1 MSRDD
6 WSAIC
11 LFLDKNEGNVYQWKR
26 FKVGIYAL
34 SKDSPDVKE
43 DNASKI
49 FKYKFTEGCYEGM
62 NDTELLA
69 DMTSLHFLDIIS
81 RERVKLNESETT
93 KHYLIKLTEKGK
105 TLAREAESRLSKD
118 ELDALTR
125 VALDLSN
132 VEMTARE
139 LFKKY
144 APKWSEKY
152 SPRLREIECTIG

>member
-26 FKVGIYAL
+26 FKIGIYAL
-34 SKDSPDVKE
+34 SKDSPDVE

-49 FKYKFTEGCYEGM
+49 FKYKFIEGCYEGM

-69 DMTSLHFLDIIS
+69 DMTALHFLDIIS
-81 RERVKLNESETT
+81 RERIKLNKSETT

-105 TLAREAESRLSKD
+105 SLAHEAESRLSKD
-118 ELDALTR
+118 NLDALTR
-125 VALDLSN
+125 VAVDLRN
-132 VEMTARE
+132 VKIMTARA
-139 LFKKY
+139 LLKKY

-152 SPRLREIECTIG
+152 SSRLRKIECPAI